1 MKSIGNMFDIE
12 YDEISKELEEKFE
25 EKLKDKQFKLL
36 VDELKL
42 DDLHL
47 DIASLEQ
54 AITEANNCSVCKS
67 LSTCNNLIK
76 GHKYIVTNSNNQL
89 SEQYLICDKMID
101 IEYLNNIYLFGKEQS
116 EIETA
121 GEFYRD
127 EKRIKI
133 LTYFEKALEANLK
146 CKGMYLHGSFGTGKS
161 YMMSVFIKKLAKEG
175 YKCGIAYFPELLVQ
189 IRRGYNNYEQHDIL
203 ETVKNLDVL
212 VLDDIGSE
220 KVTEWSRDEVLGTIL
235 QYRMEHNLFTC
246 FTSNYNIKQLQSQYS
261 KDKSITNALRVID
274 RIKFLSEEFEL
285 ISKNY
290 RK

>member
-1 MKSIGNMFDIE
+1 MFDIE

-25 EKLKDKQFKLL
+25 EKLKDTQFKLL
-36 VDELKL
+36 VDELSL

-89 SEQYLICDKMID
+89 SEQYLICDKMLD